1 MGGEGDWKCPECP
14 YNSRNKTQL
23 EKHIKTIAH
32 TGINVKSE
40 TVKEDF
46 SEHSEQKENGPDNN
60 SEQSVSSEDKIYNSE
75 ADIVQSGTKT
85 KINAN
90 KLERGEKSKSVQ
102 KCRNCPYFSGSEK
115 QFTRHQETHHS
126 ANVHK
131 CEQCGSSFTGK
142 RVLAS
147 HIKVVHLL
155 EGFNCTFCDTILRT
169 SKKLNSHMKVKH
181 LAKDKQL
188 KPSKRYERKFK
199 IHKCDVCDYS
209 CYNSNSLARH
219 IESKHDSTMNP
230 CDECE
235 KEFKVKQEMV
245 VHKRN
250 VHGGGYVCTFCNFT
264 CAVGSDIKLHRR
276 KEHPELL
283 FGGRLKKEM
292 ICKAE
297 IKFEPDTKEENT
309 KEENTEK
316 ENTKEENTKEENKDF
331 DPKVKLESWHN
342 LRSGFLEGTEIQNGV
357 KLKQRMKLGMK
368 IDSEVSTNFPL
379 S

>member
-1 MGGEGDWKCPECP
+1 MEGDWKCPECP
-14 YNSRNKTQL
+14 YNSRKKAQL
-23 EKHIKTIAH
+23 EKHINTIAH
-32 TGINVKSE
+32 TGINVKSK
-40 TVKEDF
+40 TVNEDF

-60 SEQSVSSEDKIYNSE
+60 SEVSSEDKIYSSE
-75 ADIVQSGTKT
+75 ADVFQSSTKT
-85 KINAN
+85 KIDAN
-90 KLERGEKSKSVQ
+90 KLERREKSKLVQ

-115 QFTRHQETHHS
+115 QFARHQETHHS
-126 ANVHK
+126 DNVHK

-230 CDECE
+230 CDECD

-292 ICKAE
+292 ICKTE
-297 IKFEPDTKEENT
+297 IKFEPDTKEEN
-309 KEENTEK
+309 K
-316 ENTKEENTKEENKDF
+316 KEENKDF
-331 DPKVKLESWHN
+331 DQKVKLESWHD